1 MGENPGRTTEENSIY
16 LHQLTPLDHSNT
28 PLDHSASP
36 LNFAIWPETESY
48 LRYNENREIL
58 KSGMAKLGFQEFVAE
73 KYAGYIITSYLT
85 PSDLKSDFDQFHEKL
100 SEKGQV
106 IYPGKVT
113 DADTFRIGN
122 IGHLF
127 PQDMKVLLT
136 HTEKSKFLR
145 PIFKIC

>member
-1 MGENPGRTTEENSIY
+1 MLASLNYKLHLYFKSHYAKSTTTSDLMSLNMA
-16 LHQLTPLDHSNT
+16 SN
-28 PLDHSASP
+28 
-36 LNFAIWPETESY
+36 F
-48 LRYNENREIL
+48 RYNENREIL

-100 SEKGQV
+100 SQKGQV

-127 PQDMKVLLT
+127 PQDMKVLLNCI
-136 HTEKSKFLR
+136 EKVLQEMNVSIPVKY
-145 PIFKIC
+145 

>member
-1 MGENPGRTTEENSIY
+1 M
-16 LHQLTPLDHSNT
+16 
-28 PLDHSASP
+28 
-36 LNFAIWPETESY
+36 NFWIKSY
-48 LRYNENREIL
+48 FRYNENREIL

-127 PQDMKVLLT
+127 PQDMKVLLNCI
-136 HTEKSKFLR
+136 EKVLQEMNVSIPVKY
-145 PIFKIC
+145 